1 MVRDTLDKT
10 IEEIWPTLPGGS
22 PAREAVRARDLAHVI
37 VSPETRLNEVIGAL
51 QKSFELFTKAIERFG
66 GATYTSFDP
75 NTESKSVFTLTIKHS
90 PDRLVIEWPGNLG
103 ETLLSSITTRAQ
115 TLRDTDTDPTFVD
128 FLIFHV
134 GYELLRSGAKLDSK
148 DARWLGT
155 SGFRVDTQTYV
166 SLTDPGDGHV
176 FGTTRKARWLRG
188 AICHVE
194 HLERPGNLARDEIES
209 YRIPSIFEFAR
220 VRLHTGNAAPN
231 TYFVGRRVRDS
242 ASGNFTLDFIK
253 VVNLTSAACSA
264 AFQLGS
270 AETKVAMDGLT
281 ASEQVAYMRAL
292 SGHVLR
298 SHKQILSAAYN
309 LNSAFID
316 DLAEPDTEGNYPTI
330 SDNIAIGKRGI
341 ELAALGG
348 FDKVT
353 FDGAADTYPSYCVI
367 LQVTFQNALELV
379 HLAHQAGLLTYMSAG
394 FKFAHIA
401 DAVYSGVDGIGIGG
415 AQILRYMDAKTGH
428 QGPYTEEFIDQID
441 HERDQAAN
449 SIRGR
454 GVQLLC
460 RLDVSSS
467 PAESQLLADLT
478 IQRMS
483 YEGSITTSEESLRQP
498 LYEGLHSMNESLISQ
513 ILSNPILTSI
523 TSMSD
528 DGEKPIMGTARRL
541 LRSSAVVKDH
551 PLLLSTASP
560 EVSSKWGKLTKDLS
574 NLVKQGDEE
583 VLTQYY
589 RSQPWTAFREEYA
602 QHKVS

>member
-309 LNSAFID
+309 LNSPFID
-316 DLAEPDTEGNYPTI
+316 DLAEPNTEGNYPTI

-428 QGPYTEEFIDQID
+428 QGPYTEEFIDRID

-528 DGEKPIMGTARRL
+528 DGEKPIIGTARRL